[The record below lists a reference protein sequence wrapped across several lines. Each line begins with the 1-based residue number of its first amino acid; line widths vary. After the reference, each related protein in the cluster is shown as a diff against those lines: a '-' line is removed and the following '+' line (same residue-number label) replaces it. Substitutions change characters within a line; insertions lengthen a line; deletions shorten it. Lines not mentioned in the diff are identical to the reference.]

1 MFTSERDQRKKRRR
15 QRGEKRRAGRRG
27 EREKGGVKSVWNT
40 ANLLLLVQDSDSKS
54 VITLYSFCE
63 LFS

>member
-1 MFTSERDQRKKRRR
+1 M
-15 QRGEKRRAGRRG
+15 RGAGRRG
-27 EREKGGVKSVWNT
+27 EGEKGGVKSVWNT

-54 VITLYSFCE
+54 VITLYIFCE

>member
-15 QRGEKRRAGRRG
+15 QRGEKRGAGRRG
-27 EREKGGVKSVWNT
+27 ETEKGGVKSVWNT